1 MTHVAFVGWR
11 GRGEG
16 GWSLDEKDRVA
27 RGARERSGNWRRN
40 GERRETRKPGR
51 NNDFPRGETR
61 NFLLRKGGS
70 FSFSINCFVPKERG
84 VYFILGEIWKLESIS
99 ILISFDSFC
108 EFLSRIDLEKL
119 ERYKFSVSKVE
130 KFRKYPR
137 ISNSFY
143 QFFKG
148 SRVLCTKSKR
158 IGGKFDQRSLNL
170 TFLNEIFYSA
180 YYIPR

>member
-1 MTHVAFVGWR
+1 MENGGKRANPDEIMISREKKLETSCC
-11 GRGEG
+11 GRA
-16 GWSLDEKDRVA
+16 A
-27 RGARERSGNWRRN
+27 R
-40 GERRETRKPGR
+40 
-51 NNDFPRGETR
+51 FL
-61 NFLLRKGGS
+61 FLLIVS
-70 FSFSINCFVPKERG
+70 YLSKERG

-99 ILISFDSFC
+99 ILISLDSFC